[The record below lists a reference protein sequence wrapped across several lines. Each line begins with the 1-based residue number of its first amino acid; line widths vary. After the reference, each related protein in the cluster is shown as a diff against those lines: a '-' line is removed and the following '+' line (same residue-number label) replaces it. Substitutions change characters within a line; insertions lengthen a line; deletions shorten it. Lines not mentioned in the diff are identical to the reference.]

1 MNFIELAR
9 KRQSVRK
16 YSSAPVEAEKINRCL
31 EAARLAPS
39 ACNAQPWNFIIV
51 DEPGLREK
59 VARETFSTIAPF
71 NKFVLEA
78 PVIIA
83 QVMERPTLLSQ
94 FGGRVKNKD
103 FYLIDTGIA
112 AEHLCLQAAEEGL
125 GTCMIGW
132 FNEKK
137 IKTLLNIPAGRAIG
151 LIITLGYPAGDTIR
165 EKKRKDM
172 NQISKFNSY
181 D

>member
-1 MNFIELAR
+1 MTFIELAR

-16 YSSAPVEAEKINRCL
+16 YSATAVESEKIGRCL

-39 ACNAQPWNFIIV
+39 ACNAQPWNFIV
-51 DEPGLREK
+51 VTDPELREK
-59 VARETFSTIAPF
+59 VARETYSAIAPF
-71 NKFVLEA
+71 NKFTLEA
-78 PVIIA
+78 PVIVA

-112 AEHLCLQAAEEGL
+112 AEHFCLQAAEEGL

-137 IKTLLNIPAGRAIG
+137 IKSLLNIPAGRAIG
-151 LIITLGYPAGDTIR
+151 LIITLGYPASETIR
-165 EKKRKDM
+165 EKKRKEM
-172 NQISKFNSY
+172 TEISKYNSY
-181 D
+181 G

>member
-16 YSSAPVEAEKINRCL
+16 YSPQPVEPEKIERCL

-39 ACNAQPWNFIIV
+39 ACNAQPWSFIVV
-51 DEPGLREK
+51 DNPELKEK
-59 VARETFSTIAPF
+59 IARETYNAIAPF
-71 NKFVLEA
+71 NKFAHTA
-78 PVIIA
+78 PLIIV
-83 QVMERPTLLSQ
+83 QVMEKPNMLSQ

-112 AEHLCLQAAEEGL
+112 AEHLCLQAAEEDL

-132 FNEKK
+132 FNERAIKK
-137 IKTLLNIPAGRAIG
+137 LLNIPANRAIG
-151 LIITLGYPAGDTIR
+151 LVITLGYPAVETIR
-165 EKKRKDM
+165 DKKRKEM
-172 NQISKFNSY
+172 NEISKFNTY
-181 D
+181 G